1 MKGID
6 NLSIREL
13 EAIAQDGSIK
23 VPEGLGDG
31 LRAGLDALAF
41 MSERATPARRQ
52 WLRYATGI
60 AASLAVIAGIGL
72 ASRGLQRPKDTFSD
86 PEQAYAMLQSSFSY
100 ISSKMDKGVSTVTQ
114 ATGSVFTMANDIPNT
129 IK

>member
-23 VPEGLGDG
+23 VPEGLGED
-31 LRAGLDALAF
+31 LRSRLDALAF
-41 MSERATPARRQ
+41 LSEPSAPARRQ

-86 PEQAYAMLQSSFSY
+86 PEQAYAMLESSFSF
-100 ISSKMDKGVSTVTQ
+100 ISSKMDNGVSTVTKE
-114 ATGSVFTMANDIPNT
+114 TGSVFTMANDIMNT